1 MGPPSPGQSVG
12 AARFGGFD
20 LIARI
25 GVGGV
30 GEVFLAVTNETTK
43 PLALRRG
50 QGPSFGKVCV
60 VKRLLARLSKSQS
73 ARRRFEQEACLAARV
88 SHPNVVQ
95 TFDVGEVNG
104 VPFMAMEFLHG
115 ITMRSLV
122 ASANAVGLL
131 PEPTLW
137 VRMVADALAGLHHA
151 HELRDFDG
159 SSLSF
164 VHRDVSPH
172 NIFVTFEGRVCLID
186 FGMAKLLDGEGPA
199 ECRTLAGKPR
209 YMAPEYV
216 ARGRVDRRADIFS
229 MGVVLWEALA
239 GQVMPHTELSPRA
252 AAQER
257 PKVSTV
263 APSVDPALEAIVE
276 KALAIEPM
284 RRYQSARAM
293 QEALEE
299 YLEGAGAPVGADDL
313 SAMMETY
320 AGEERA
326 SIEGILQAYALEKAR
341 EQGLRTSSEPEEVEV
356 GEADLL
362 EEELPF
368 DVFPRSQGASR
379 PSRTTPWER
388 LEATGAPSGSL
399 IELNESDQVHD
410 DLDDDENEDVEAS
423 GEEGVLY
430 VSDEELLPAWEASEQ
445 QVSP

>member
-1 MGPPSPGQSVG
+1 
-12 AARFGGFD
+12 
-20 LIARI
+20 
-25 GVGGV
+25 
-30 GEVFLAVTNETTK
+30 
-43 PLALRRG
+43 
-50 QGPSFGKVCV
+50 
-60 VKRLLARLSKSQS
+60 
-73 ARRRFEQEACLAARV
+73 
-88 SHPNVVQ
+88 
-95 TFDVGEVNG
+95 
-104 VPFMAMEFLHG
+104 
-115 ITMRSLV
+115 
-122 ASANAVGLL
+122 
-131 PEPTLW
+131 
-137 VRMVADALAGLHHA
+137 
-151 HELRDFDG
+151 
-159 SSLSF
+159 
-164 VHRDVSPH
+164 
-172 NIFVTFEGRVCLID
+172 
-186 FGMAKLLDGEGPA
+186 
-199 ECRTLAGKPR
+199 
-209 YMAPEYV
+209 
-216 ARGRVDRRADIFS
+216 
-229 MGVVLWEALA
+229 
-239 GQVMPHTELSPRA
+239 
-252 AAQER
+252 
-257 PKVSTV
+257 
-263 APSVDPALEAIVE
+263 VDPALEAIVE